1 MTVDYEITVSRKK
14 SASDFHGF
22 TFYESSHQATLSTE
36 QFLKIVL
43 FRLPLSRKDG
53 KNGRGC
59 GKNRS
64 RSLPQFIAGD
74 NCK

>member
-1 MTVDYEITVSRKK
+1 MKSQLVEKK
-14 SASDFHGF
+14 APAIFMVLHF
-22 TFYESSHQATLSTE
+22 TKAATLSTE

-64 RSLPQFIAGD
+64 KSLPQFIAGD